1 MNTIAK
7 LLAPAALALVAF
19 GAQAS
24 EITSGDI
31 AAQAVKG
38 SSSAAVQISGP
49 VGVSGEVAVGDLG
62 LKPVTATRTDRAT
75 RDTMA
80 QPVRSLFAIGA

>member
-1 MNTIAK
+1 MNTLAK

-24 EITSGDI
+24 EVTSGDI

-38 SSSAAVQISGP
+38 GSTAAVQISGP

>member
-7 LLAPAALALVAF
+7 FLAPAALALVAF

-24 EITSGDI
+24 EITAGDI
-31 AAQAVKG
+31 GAQAVKG
-38 SSSAAVQISGP
+38 SSTMAVQATGP